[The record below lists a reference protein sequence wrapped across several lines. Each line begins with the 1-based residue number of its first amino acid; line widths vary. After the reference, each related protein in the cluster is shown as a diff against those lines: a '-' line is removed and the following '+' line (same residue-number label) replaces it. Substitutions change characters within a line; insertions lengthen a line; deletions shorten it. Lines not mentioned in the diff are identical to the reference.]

1 MEEMKKTAIR
11 LPRGRQRPIKT
22 EWNSRCVLFTYFQG
36 DISSVVD
43 EHFSRALSSVKSP
56 QMLSPSRQSEDVILR
71 NDSDMPP
78 NQWRFSSPWT
88 KPQPEVSL
96 ANRAANCSLNV
107 SGPVA
112 GDQFPQSMTGSPST
126 QPGGLWHFSS
136 LACPISPEPGYSQAF
151 PAGQLVPEPQPDGKC
166 EPLLSLLPQD
176 RCLARPQES
185 ATREDCNPVQ
195 IAGSTGL
202 LLNLPSSS
210 VHYKKLY
217 LSPNR
222 GPASTSLANE
232 TLSQLL
238 PSGKYSLSFQHR
250 TIGATHMDTPSVFG

>member
-22 EWNSRCVLFTYFQG
+22 EWNSWCVLFTYFQG

-43 EHFSRALSSVKSP
+43 EHFSRALSSIKNP
-56 QMLSPSRQSEDVILR
+56 QALSPSRQSEDVILK

-96 ANRAANCSLNV
+96 ANRASNCRLNV
-107 SGPVA
+107 SGPVS
-112 GDQFPQSMTGSPST
+112 GDQFPQYLSGGPSS

-136 LACPISPEPGYSQAF
+136 LASPSSLEPGYSQAF
-151 PAGQLVPEPQPDGKC
+151 PAGQLVPELQPAGRC

-176 RCLARPQES
+176 RCPAHPQES

-202 LLNLPSSS
+202 LLNLPPSS
-210 VHYKKLY
+210 VHYKKIY

-222 GPASTSLANE
+222 GRASNSLAKE
-232 TLSQLL
+232 TLSLL
-238 PSGKYSLSFQHR
+238 PYGKYSLS
-250 TIGATHMDTPSVFG
+250 TPNHWGHPCGYPQCL